1 MDLSTYLIFV
11 GGSILL
17 CITPGPD
24 MIYVLGRSIA
34 QGKKAGLTASLG
46 INAGAYTHLLAA
58 VLGLSAVLATSS
70 LAFTI
75 VKWVGAAYL
84 IYIGIQALRFP
95 TINLDT
101 NQESQTQLR
110 IKTIFLQ
117 GYLSDVLNPK
127 VAIFF
132 LAFLPQFVSSDSA
145 NPVWTLLMLGITV
158 NMIGLIVNLILVV
171 LATGTTQKL
180 RRNPKITIILN
191 RMLGGVFI
199 ALGIRLANE
208 KFS

>member
-34 QGKKAGLTASLG
+34 QGKRAGLAASLG

-70 LAFTI
+70 FAFTV
-75 VKWVGAAYL
+75 VKWLGAVYL
-84 IYIGIQALRFP
+84 IYIGIQTIRSTSLPVQANGVANKGLRF
-95 TINLDT
+95 
-101 NQESQTQLR
+101 R
-110 IKTIFLQ
+110 TIFFQ

-132 LAFLPQFVSSDSA
+132 LAFLPQFINADD
-145 NPVWTLLMLGITV
+145 PHLFPTLLLLGITV
-158 NMIGLIVNLILVV
+158 NMIGLLTNVLLVV
-171 LATGTTQKL
+171 LSTSTSSKL
-180 RRNPKITIILN
+180 RASPTINGFLN
-191 RMLGGVFI
+191 RLLGSVFI
-199 ALGIRLANE
+199 ALGLKLANE
-208 KFS
+208 KLN